1 MTYFTSDLHFGHSN
15 IIKLCNRPFADVESM
30 DAALIE
36 NWNKKV
42 KKNDTVYVLGDIV
55 WDKKARRLLY
65 GKACGNKDTYCGQ
78 SRFNVG
84 KARGM

>member
-55 WDKKARRLLY
+55 ADELFIPYYIAKNINGIVFLNLLIPI
-65 GKACGNKDTYCGQ
+65 
-78 SRFNVG
+78 FN
-84 KARGM
+84 